1 MPQDPKATDTCRV
14 KTLPAAEVARAV
26 ERAIKLNHGNGR
38 AVNALRMAAPDAIL
52 SPQNLAIL
60 TTKYWGRQGV
70 KLTVAFMDNPDTA
83 LRKRI
88 LLHMNAWGKSANIE
102 FTETQVDAQVR
113 IARTA
118 GDGYWSYVG
127 TDILSIDK
135 QSPTMNLDSFTM
147 STADAE
153 FFRVV
158 RHETGHTLG
167 CPHEHM
173 RKEIVDRIDRAK
185 AIAYFKA
192 TQDWSEAM
200 VVQQVLTA
208 LDESALSATAHADPA
223 SIMCYWLPASIM
235 KDGQAVVGGKD
246 IDGQDRTFI
255 DSMYPKPTGDFWH
268 TLRRADGSWTGL
280 GELST
285 QIVVPGAV
293 RTATEVA
300 GANGE
305 THLMFATLDG
315 HLWHTIR
322 YADGSWQPLGD
333 AHAVLGLA
341 EPIVHVAAAAGAGG
355 QTQYMLT
362 NGAGRLLHT
371 IRYADGSWQPVGDA
385 QTVIGIPGPV
395 VDVAGTAGAGGET
408 HFMLTTAGGHLWHTV
423 RKADGNWTGLGD
435 VHTQIAVSGPVRSI
449 AAATGK
455 AGETHYA
462 FTTSD
467 GHLWHTIR
475 FADGSWQPTGDAH
488 AVLGIAGP
496 VSAVAAA
503 GGKPGETQYMFTT
516 SGGHLCHTLRRV
528 DGSWTGV
535 GDVNG
540 QFAIPKPIKGIAA
553 ATGSGG
559 ETQFVCLAGG

>member
-1 MPQDPKATDTCRV
+1 MPQNNATETCRI
-14 KTLPAAEVARAV
+14 KTLASTEVLKAA
-26 ERAIKLNHGNGR
+26 ERAIKLNPANGR
-38 AVNALRMAAPDAIL
+38 AVNALRMAAPNAVL
-52 SPQNLAIL
+52 TPENLAIL
-60 TTKYWGRQGV
+60 TSKYWGRQGV
-70 KLTVAFMDNPDTA
+70 HLTVGFLDNPDTA

-102 FTETQVDAQVR
+102 FVETNVDPQVR

-173 RKEIVDRIDRAK
+173 RQEIVDRIDRAK

-208 LDESALSATAHADPA
+208 LDDSALSATAHADPA
-223 SIMCYWLPASIM
+223 SIMCYWLPGSIM
-235 KDGQAVVGGKD
+235 KDGQAVIGGRD
-246 IDGQDRTFI
+246 IDAQDRAFI
-255 DSMYPKPTGDFWH
+255 DGMYPKATGDFWH

-280 GELST
+280 GELNT
-285 QIVVPGAV
+285 QIVVPGPV
-293 RTATEVA
+293 RTVAGVA
-300 GANGE
+300 GAGGE
-305 THLMFATLDG
+305 THFMFATLDG

-333 AHAVLGLA
+333 AHAVLGIA
-341 EPIVHVAAAAGAGG
+341 GSIVHVAAAAGLGG
-355 QTQYMLT
+355 ETQYMLT
-362 NGAGRLLHT
+362 NAAGRLLHT
-371 IRYADGSWQPVGDA
+371 IRFADGSWQPLGDA
-385 QTVIGIPGPV
+385 QTVIGIPAPV
-395 VDVAGTAGAGGET
+395 VDVAGTAGASGET
-408 HFMLTTAGGHLWHTV
+408 HFMFTTTDGHLWHTV
-423 RKADGNWTGLGD
+423 RKADGSWTGLGD
-435 VHTQIAVSGPVRSI
+435 VQTQISVSGPVRSI
-449 AAATGK
+449 GAATGK
-455 AGETHYA
+455 AGETQFM

-488 AVLGIAGP
+488 AVLGVGGP
-496 VSAVAAA
+496 VGAVAAA
-503 GGKPGETQYMFTT
+503 AGKAGETQYMFTT
-516 SGGHLCHTLRRV
+516 SNGHVGHSLRRA
-528 DGSWTGV
+528 DGSWTGL

-540 QFAIPKPIKGIAA
+540 QFAIPKPVKGIAA

-559 ETQFVCLAGG
+559 ETQFVCFAGG

>member
-1 MPQDPKATDTCRV
+1 MPQNPKSTDTCRI
-14 KTLPAAEVARAV
+14 KTLPAIELLKAA
-26 ERAIKLNHGNGR
+26 ERAIKLNPANGR
-38 AVNALRMAAPDAIL
+38 AVNALRLAAPDAVL
-52 SPQNLAIL
+52 KPEHLAVI

-70 KLTVAFMDNPDTA
+70 HLTVGFLDNPETA

-102 FTETQVDAQVR
+102 FVETNTEPQVR
-113 IARTA
+113 IARAA

-135 QSPTMNLDSFTM
+135 QSATMNLDSFTM
-147 STADAE
+147 STADSE

-158 RHETGHTLG
+158 RHETGHTIG

-173 RKEIVDRIDRAK
+173 RKEIVDRIDRTK

-192 TQDWSEAM
+192 TQDWSEPM
-200 VVQQVLTA
+200 VIQQVLTP

-223 SIMCYWLPASIM
+223 SIMSYWLPASIM

-255 DSMYPKPTGDFWH
+255 DGMYPKATGDFWH
-268 TLRRADGSWTGL
+268 TLRRADGNWTGL
-280 GELST
+280 GEINT
-285 QIVVPGAV
+285 QIVVPGTV
-293 RTATEVA
+293 RTVA
-300 GANGE
+300 GVGGTGGE
-305 THLMFATLDG
+305 THFMFATLDG

-322 YADGSWQPLGD
+322 YADGSWQPVGD

-341 EPIVHVAAAAGAGG
+341 GSIVHVAAAAGSGG
-355 QTQYMLT
+355 ETQYMLT
-362 NGAGRLLHT
+362 DGAGRLLHT

-385 QTVIGIPGPV
+385 QAVLGIPGPV
-395 VDVAGTAGAGGET
+395 VDVAGAAGASGEA
-408 HFMLTTAGGHLWHTV
+408 HFMLTTSNGHLWHTV
-423 RKADGNWTGLGD
+423 RNADGSWTGLGD
-435 VHTQIAVSGPVRSI
+435 VQTQIAVSGPVRSI
-449 AAATGK
+449 GAATGK
-455 AGETHYA
+455 SGETHFM

-475 FADGSWQPTGDAH
+475 LADGSWQPTGDAH

-496 VSAVAAA
+496 VSAVSAAA
-503 GGKPGETQYMFTT
+503 GKAGETQYMFTT
-516 SGGHLCHTLRRV
+516 SGGHVCHSLRKD
-528 DGSWTGV
+528 DGSWTGL

-540 QFAIPKPIKGIAA
+540 QFAIPKPVKGIAA
-553 ATGSGG
+553 ASGSGG
-559 ETQFVCLAGG
+559 ETQFVCFAGG